1 MKQIKLILF
10 RDNSPPFQLYLS
22 FKPKTIIMKSFI
34 LLSFAFLLTSY
45 SFAQL
50 DKGTFLLGGNGSFYK
65 YDGKFNAVNNNNT
78 SKATDIKINASVG
91 YFLIDK
97 FVLGL
102 RPSFSFMKAKQ
113 DGTGATFGSV
123 TQFIVGPFSRYY
135 FLEKDKPFNILLDA
149 AYLFGTNSYPFDN
162 TGKGVINELSISAG
176 LEAFFNTTV
185 GVEFLVGYKSKYEDI
200 KGIAGYSDK
209 KNGLNVS
216 IGFQIHLSK

>member
-1 MKQIKLILF
+1 MKFYTLL
-10 RDNSPPFQLYLS
+10 
-22 FKPKTIIMKSFI
+22 
-34 LLSFAFLLTSY
+34 LLSFVLTSY
-45 SFAQL
+45 SFGQL

-102 RPSFSFMKAKQ
+102 RPSFNFMKAKL
-113 DGTGATFGSV
+113 DGTSATFGSA

-135 FLEKDKPFNILLDA
+135 FLDKDKQFNILLDA

>member
-1 MKQIKLILF
+1 MKFYTLL
-10 RDNSPPFQLYLS
+10 
-22 FKPKTIIMKSFI
+22 
-34 LLSFAFLLTSY
+34 LLSFVLTSN

-50 DKGTFLLGGNGSFYK
+50 DKGTFLVGGNGSFYN
-65 YDGKFNAVNNNNT
+65 YNGEFNSSTNNTT

-91 YFLIDK
+91 YFLVDK

-102 RPSFSFMKAKQ
+102 RPSFSFMKAKL
-113 DGTGATFGSV
+113 DGTSSTVASA
-123 TQFIVGPFSRYY
+123 TQFTAGPFSRYY

-149 AYLFGTNSYPFDN
+149 AYLFGTNSYPVAN

-185 GVEFLVGYKSKYEDI
+185 GIEFLVGYKSKYEDI

-209 KNGLNVS
+209 KNGVNVS
-216 IGFQIHLSK
+216 IGLQIHLSK

>member
-1 MKQIKLILF
+1 MRFYTLLF
-10 RDNSPPFQLYLS
+10 LS
-22 FKPKTIIMKSFI
+22 
-34 LLSFAFLLTSY
+34 FLLTSY
-45 SFAQL
+45 SFGQL

-102 RPSFSFMKAKQ
+102 RPSFSFNRGKLI
-113 DGTGATFGSV
+113 GTPNTFGST
-123 TQFIVGPFSRYY
+123 TQFLIGPFSRYY
-135 FLEKDKPFNILLDA
+135 FLEKDKQFNILLDA
-149 AYLFGTNSYPFDN
+149 AYLFGTNSYPFAN
-162 TGKGVINELSISAG
+162 REKGSINELSISTG

-200 KGIAGYSDK
+200 KGITGYTDK
-209 KNGLNVS
+209 KNGINVS